1 MAKTKAKAKKSQV
14 EQGSISVSTED
25 IFPIIKRSLY
35 ADQDIFLRELVSNAV
50 DAIQKLTILSNR
62 GEYEGEIGDLAVRV
76 KLDLEAGTLT
86 VSDNGIGMTADEVKK
101 YINQVAFSGAEEFLK
116 KYKDNEDIIG
126 KFGLGFYSA
135 FMVSKE
141 VEIISRSYQ
150 EGSEA
155 IRWTCDGTTSYTLEP
170 GEREERGTS
179 IILHLDDEAK
189 ELYNTD
195 ASIRSILDK
204 YGRFLPVPVFFGE
217 EQINDTDPLWRKAP
231 ADLKDE
237 DYIEFFKKLYPMAE
251 EPLFWIHLNV
261 DSPFQLRGIL
271 FFPKI
276 KKHLEPRR
284 NQIQLYARQ
293 VFITDEVTD
302 IVPDFLMLL
311 QGVIDSPDIP
321 LNVSRSYLQGD
332 PQVKRISGYITRKVA
347 DKLKEIYREDADK
360 FKEKWDDISVFVKYG
375 MITDEKFNDKASEFC
390 LLTNIAGE
398 STPLGDYRDKIAPLQ
413 TDKDEQVVH
422 LYTTNPGTQDLY
434 IQAATA
440 KGYDVL
446 LMDGVLDTPFI
457 GMMERRG
464 EKTRW
469 ARVDSATADKLVEK
483 DEPTPDAHVIPAEQ
497 ADRLKAAFEGAK
509 PAQPMMQIEMGNLGD
524 EALPVV
530 ITRNEFMRRMKEE
543 ASMSGQDFGMGA
555 MPETVQVVINQDSA
569 TVQSLAE
576 MDEPDADKARHL
588 LDLALLSHSMLQGSD
603 LTAFIKRSA
612 ETM

>member
-1 MAKTKAKAKKSQV
+1 MAKAKAKKAKV

-50 DAIQKLTILSNR
+50 DASQKLSILSNR
-62 GEYEGEIGDLAVRV
+62 GEYEGEIDELAVKV

-86 VSDNGIGMTADEVKK
+86 VSDNGIGMTGDEVKK

-135 FMVSKE
+135 FMVSSE
-141 VEIISRSYQ
+141 VEILSRSYQ
-150 EGSEA
+150 DGAEA

-170 GEREERGTS
+170 GEKEGRGTD

-189 ELYNTD
+189 ELYNTE
-195 ASIRSILDK
+195 ASIRTILSK
-204 YGRFLPVPVFFGE
+204 YGRFLPIPVFLGE
-217 EQINDTDPLWRKAP
+217 EQINDTNPLWRKAP

-237 DYIEFFKKLYPMAE
+237 DYLEFFRKLYPMAE

-271 FFPKI
+271 YFPKI
-276 KKHLEPRR
+276 KKNIEPRR

-332 PQVKRISGYITRKVA
+332 PQVKRISGYITKKVA
-347 DKLKEIYREDADK
+347 DKLKEIYRDDADK

-375 MITDEKFNDKASEFC
+375 MITNEKFNDKASEFC
-390 LLTNIAGE
+390 LLTNTAGE
-398 STPLGDYRDKIAPLQ
+398 SIPLGEYKEKIAPLQ
-413 TDKDEQVVH
+413 TDKNDQVIY
-422 LYTTNPGTQDLY
+422 LYTSDPGKQDMY
-434 IQAATA
+434 IQAANA

-457 GMMERRG
+457 GMMERRM

-483 DEPTPDAHVIPAEQ
+483 DEPAPDAHALPAEQ
-497 ADRLKAAFEGAK
+497 SDRLKAAFEAAK
-509 PAQPMMQIEMGNLGD
+509 PATPLMQFEMGNLGD
-524 EALPVV
+524 ESLPVV
-530 ITRNEFMRRMKEE
+530 ITRNEFMRRMQEE
-543 ASMSGQDFGMGA
+543 ASLSGMDMGMGS
-555 MPETVQVVINQDSA
+555 MPETLQVVINQDHA
-569 TVQSLAE
+569 KVQALAE
-576 MDEPDADKARHL
+576 QEAPEGEKARHL
-588 LDLALLSHSMLQGSD
+588 LDLALLSQGMLQGTD
-603 LTAFIKRSA
+603 LTAFITRSVDL
-612 ETM
+612 